1 MHPEIFFLIWIAVGV
16 LIIPLFVPFLRLPV
30 AVGELLFGIFLYT
43 VFKTFQL
50 NPGFWEIFNFLS
62 FLGFSILMFLAG
74 LEIDWD
80 KLEGLTKKEKTVI
93 GLVLTTNFLL
103 GFAVVKV
110 LSLPSEYALL
120 LSAFGIGL
128 MITVLREISAHQNNH
143 IRQIVLITGSLGEI
157 LTLLFLTI
165 YDLYKT
171 FGVTTKQFYF
181 HLLVIAFAI
190 VVFFIILKLLRL
202 LIWFYPEKVT
212 YLIESEG
219 KAVLD
224 VRASIALMFT
234 FMVISALIHMEP
246 ILGAF
251 IAGTLFGFIFREK
264 HTIEERISA
273 LGYGFLIPFFFI
285 GVGIKTDVPKL
296 QNFHLWKEVVFFTLL
311 FVGIKFLSLLWFK
324 LINFNVKRIMLA
336 TLLFSFP
343 FTIFIAVA
351 QILLQKG
358 IWTDENFTFVVAL
371 TLFTA
376 VIFPLLLKA
385 VYQEKK

>member
-1 MHPEIFFLIWIAVGV
+1 MHQEIFSLIWIAVGV
-16 LIIPLFVPFLRLPV
+16 LIIPLFVPLLRLPV
-30 AVGELLFGIFLYT
+30 AVGELLFGLLLY
-43 VFKTFQL
+43 F
-50 NPGFWEIFNFLS
+50 IFNKLQLEPAFWNIFDFLS
-62 FLGFSILMFLAG
+62 FLGFSVLMFLAG

-93 GLVLTTNFLL
+93 SLVLITNLLL
-103 GFAVVKV
+103 GFIAVKLIS
-110 LSLPSEYALL
+110 LSPEYFLL

-128 MITVLREISAHQNNH
+128 MVTVLREINILEHVK
-143 IRQIVLITGSLGEI
+143 QIILITGSLGEI
-157 LTLLFLTI
+157 LTLLLLTF

-171 FGVTTKQFYF
+171 FGLTKQFYL
-181 HLLVIAFAI
+181 HLLIIAVAV
-190 VVFFIILKLLRL
+190 VVFFMVLRLLRL
-202 LIWFYPEKVT
+202 LIWFYPEKFT

-234 FMVISALIHMEP
+234 FMVISSLIHMEP

-264 HTIEERISA
+264 RTIEERISA

-285 GVGIKTDVPKL
+285 GVGITTDVPKL
-296 QNFHLWKEVVFFTLL
+296 QNISLWKEVLIFTSLL
-311 FVGIKFLSLLWFK
+311 VGIKFLSLLWLK
-324 LINFNVKRIMLA
+324 LLNFNLKRIVLSS
-336 TLLFSFP
+336 LLFSFP

-351 QILLQKG
+351 QIFLQKG
-358 IWTDENFTFVVAL
+358 IWNDEQFTFAVAL

-376 VIFPLLLKA
+376 VVFPLLVKTFF
-385 VYQEKK
+385 KG

>member
-1 MHPEIFFLIWIAVGV
+1 MHQEIFSLIWIAVGV
-16 LIIPLFVPFLRLPV
+16 LIIPLFVPLLRLPV
-30 AVGELLFGIFLYT
+30 AVGELLFGLLLY
-43 VFKTFQL
+43 F
-50 NPGFWEIFNFLS
+50 IFNKLQLEPAFWNIFDFLS
-62 FLGFSILMFLAG
+62 FLGFSVLMFLAG

-93 GLVLTTNFLL
+93 SLVLITNLLL
-103 GFAVVKV
+103 GFIAVKLIS
-110 LSLPSEYALL
+110 LSPEYFLL

-128 MITVLREISAHQNNH
+128 MVTVLREINISEHVK
-143 IRQIVLITGSLGEI
+143 QIILITGSLGEI
-157 LTLLFLTI
+157 LTLLLLTF

-171 FGVTTKQFYF
+171 FGLTKQFYL
-181 HLLVIAFAI
+181 HLLIIAVAV
-190 VVFFIILKLLRL
+190 VVFFMVLRLLRL
-202 LIWFYPEKVT
+202 LIWFYPEKFT

-234 FMVISALIHMEP
+234 FMVISSLIHMEP

-264 HTIEERISA
+264 RTIEERISA

-285 GVGIKTDVPKL
+285 GVGITTDVPKL
-296 QNFHLWKEVVFFTLL
+296 QNISLWKEVLIFTSLL
-311 FVGIKFLSLLWFK
+311 VGIKFLSLLWLK
-324 LINFNVKRIMLA
+324 LLNFNLKRIVLS

-351 QILLQKG
+351 QIFLQKG
-358 IWTDENFTFVVAL
+358 IWNDEQFTFAVAL

-376 VIFPLLLKA
+376 VVFPLLVKTFF
-385 VYQEKK
+385 KG